1 MHQQLQMQMCKCRC
15 ANAKANGN
23 VRMRKGIRAN
33 ANGIAN
39 ANVQYNCNCKCNCY
53 CHCKCIGDWKW
64 NVNGNMIVNLIA
76 GANINVMLMQMQC
89 QILSFQ
95 TIAVSKNWLTVTVE
109 DDGKGIKG
117 IAVENVTTRFVKGKN
132 SPGSGLG
139 LSLAKQQAE
148 SHGGRLIITSVI
160 NKGTKTIVSLPII
173 TG

>member
-1 MHQQLQMQMCKCRC
+1 MGDLSQKE
-15 ANAKANGN
+15 
-23 VRMRKGIRAN
+23 VYEE
-33 ANGIAN
+33 IALL
-39 ANVQYNCNCKCNCY
+39 
-53 CHCKCIGDWKW
+53 
-64 NVNGNMIVNLIA
+64 NLIQSA
-76 GANINVMLMQMQC
+76 IYAPSFHPEIKIKVDAPEPPPLVLGWREGLTLLFRNLIDNSKIHGKIPNKDLNIGL
-89 QILSFQ
+89 

-109 DDGKGIKG
+109 DDGKGIP
-117 IAVENVTTRFVKGKN
+117 IENVTTRFVKGKN

>member
-1 MHQQLQMQMCKCRC
+1 M
-15 ANAKANGN
+15 
-23 VRMRKGIRAN
+23 
-33 ANGIAN
+33 
-39 ANVQYNCNCKCNCY
+39 
-53 CHCKCIGDWKW
+53 GDLSQKEAYEE
-64 NVNGNMIVNLIA
+64 IDLLNLIQSA
-76 GANINVMLMQMQC
+76 IQEPSFHPEIKINIDAPEPPPLVLGWREGLTLLFRNLIDNSGIHGKIPNQDLN
-89 QILSFQ
+89 IDL

>member
-1 MHQQLQMQMCKCRC
+1 MLGWRE
-15 ANAKANGN
+15 GLTLLF
-23 VRMRKGIRAN
+23 R
-33 ANGIAN
+33 
-39 ANVQYNCNCKCNCY
+39 
-53 CHCKCIGDWKW
+53 
-64 NVNGNMIVNLIA
+64 NLIDNSKIH
-76 GANINVMLMQMQC
+76 GKIPNKDLNIDL
-89 QILSFQ
+89 